1 MKALQ
6 SLTDLFTQSVTDAKN
21 VELWAENGQ
30 IDCTQGLYVDGFD
43 IAYTVNINMSDVD
56 IQPEILMMHLVVW
69 LNKYDVDRETK
80 GLEPPTFAT
89 QCLDNG
95 HFDLKLQIDIKEAYS
110 LEESATGVWKQGDV
124 RHDCVSDFAIAVV
137 EDELPALEFTGP
149 LGDLPE
155 CS

>member
-21 VELWAENGQ
+21 VELWVEDGQ
-30 IDCTQGLYVDGFD
+30 IDCTQGLSVDGFD
-43 IAYTVNINMSDVD
+43 IAYTVNISMTDVD
-56 IQPEILMMHLVVW
+56 VQPEILMMHLVVW
-69 LNKYDVDRETK
+69 LNQYDVARESK

-89 QCLDNG
+89 QRLDNG
-95 HFDLKLQIDIKEAYS
+95 RFDIKLKIDIKEAYS
-110 LEESATGVWKQGDV
+110 LEESATGVWKQGEV
-124 RHDCVSDFAIAVV
+124 RLDCVSDFTIAVI

-149 LGDLPE
+149 VGDLPE

>member
-21 VELWAENGQ
+21 VELWAEDGQ
-30 IDCTQGLYVDGFD
+30 IDCTQGLSVDGFD
-43 IAYTVNINMSDVD
+43 IAYTVNISMTDVD
-56 IQPEILMMHLVVW
+56 VQPEILMMHLVVW
-69 LNKYDVDRETK
+69 LNQYDVARESK

-89 QCLDNG
+89 QRLDNG
-95 HFDLKLQIDIKEAYS
+95 RFDIKLKIDIKEAYS
-110 LEESATGVWKQGDV
+110 LEESATGVWKQGEV
-124 RHDCVSDFAIAVV
+124 RLDCVSDFAIAVI

-149 LGDLPE
+149 VGDLPE

>member
-21 VELWAENGQ
+21 VELWAEDGQ
-30 IDCTQGLYVDGFD
+30 IDCTQGLSVDGFD
-43 IAYTVNINMSDVD
+43 IAYTVNISMTDVD
-56 IQPEILMMHLVVW
+56 VQPEILMMHLVVW
-69 LNKYDVDRETK
+69 LNQYDVARESK

-89 QCLDNG
+89 QRLDNG
-95 HFDLKLQIDIKEAYS
+95 RFDIKLKIDIKEAYS
-110 LEESATGVWKQGDV
+110 LEESATGVWKQGEV
-124 RHDCVSDFAIAVV
+124 RLDCVSDFAIAAI

-149 LGDLPE
+149 VGDLPE